1 MCERH
6 VPDGHRR
13 HLRKVEDTD
22 ETIPYVQLQSS
33 VDPAHEDVTDGYTEE
48 TALRTTRLNALQSP
62 RSDDLELRRCWYDHQ
77 AGGDDFL
84 RGLEAGIFRDTDMDS
99 DAMVL
104 RESPGGKDPLAK
116 FLGDKIVPL
125 YHRMLGRR
133 IHRSMSEEFGETWD
147 YAPEMLVQ
155 VGNTICML
163 LSAVLPAL
171 SILVLVCVQ
180 SIAARLTAMCLMSLV
195 FSVIMSVVAQR
206 RADVFMSTTAFAAV
220 LVVFVGNSDVMGS

>member
-1 MCERH
+1 M
-6 VPDGHRR
+6 
-13 HLRKVEDTD
+13 
-22 ETIPYVQLQSS
+22 
-33 VDPAHEDVTDGYTEE
+33 DVTDGWTEE
-48 TALRTTRLNALQSP
+48 AALRTTQLNALQSP
-62 RSDDLELRRCWYDHQ
+62 KSDDLELRRCWYDHK

-84 RGLEAGIFRDTDMDS
+84 RGLEAGIFRDADMES
-99 DAMVL
+99 DVMVL
-104 RESPGGKDPLAK
+104 SESPGGKDPLAN
-116 FLGDKIVPL
+116 FLGEKVVPL

-133 IHRSMSEEFGETWD
+133 IHRSMPEEFGGTWD
-147 YAPEMLVQ
+147 YAPEMLVR

-180 SIAARLTAMCLMSLV
+180 SIAARLTAICLMSLV

-220 LVVFVGNSDVMGS
+220 LVVFVGSSNVMDS